1 MIFDKYD
8 AKNVGATVISSR
20 IRLARNVCGVPFVIK
35 NGDKALKFAVD
46 VTKSLNRIENFT
58 LYKMKDLSYTERASM
73 VERYF
78 ISKYLFS
85 NVSGGAVAISQD
97 ERVSVMI
104 NEEDQI
110 RAQCILGGL
119 QLKECYKRLS
129 KLDDELSKYFDFAF
143 DDDFGYLTACPS
155 NVGTGLRASAMMFL
169 PALTES
175 GQIQG
180 VMEKAKELGLTFRG
194 IYGEG
199 SKADSYIYQ
208 ISNEVTLG
216 KSEEYII
223 EEVEKFVMSV
233 SYSEVEIRGEIYQNK
248 PIELKDR
255 CMRAYGVLTNC
266 AYLEYEEFLS
276 LITLVKLGI
285 TLNLFKFK
293 DDREIDNLIVS
304 ARPNIIKLM
313 NGDDISVTEEGIARA
328 KYVAKSL
335 KELTER

>member
-1 MIFDKYD
+1 M
-8 AKNVGATVISSR
+8 
-20 IRLARNVCGVPFVIK
+20 
-35 NGDKALKFAVD
+35 
-46 VTKSLNRIENFT
+46 
-58 LYKMKDLSYTERASM
+58 
-73 VERYF
+73 
-78 ISKYLFS
+78 
-85 NVSGGAVAISQD
+85 
-97 ERVSVMI
+97 
-104 NEEDQI
+104 
-110 RAQCILGGL
+110 
-119 QLKECYKRLS
+119 
-129 KLDDELSKYFDFAF
+129 DDELSKYFDFAF

-313 NGDDISVTEEGIARA
+313 NGDDISLTEEGIARA